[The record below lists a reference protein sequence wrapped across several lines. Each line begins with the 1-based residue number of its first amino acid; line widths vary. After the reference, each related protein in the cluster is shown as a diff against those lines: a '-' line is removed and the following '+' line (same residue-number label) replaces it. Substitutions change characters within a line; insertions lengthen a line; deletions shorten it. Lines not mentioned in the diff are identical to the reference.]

1 MSFDELYE
9 SCFRNASLV
18 RVPQGKPTKDDA
30 SYLVT
35 LDHVMNSSRYVV
47 FFLTAGAKGADLSLK
62 LDNMIRKKN
71 EKGDKDKVQNSPARI
86 RRFFSM
92 KKKKKKDS
100 NGSSDTSLISVVLI
114 DTDYRSNSEES
125 SSSQLA
131 QPGWYVYAPQLL
143 ATKSRLLRA
152 LGFEFPPSLII
163 VDTASRSVVTTE
175 GRRLLVDDVNGTSF
189 PWWPP
194 AALEVLKGNILRRV
208 NGTVETSDFSTIK
221 TTVRGLLFGAQWCPP
236 CRQWVKQLVPVYE
249 QMKANGISLEIV
261 FCSSDRTQE
270 AFDQFTAQMPWPAFA
285 YDPSK
290 TTALTRVY
298 NISGIPSLILLDSS
312 GRVIT
317 NHGRSSL
324 LEDPT
329 GRYFPWGPRPLYELN
344 EYTVCRLRDE
354 PSLILF
360 TEGSTDDIQFSLS
373 VMDALSKRLFE
384 ERMKIEERRLEE
396 AEKKCDENSEQE
408 GNGLSKSASSEECSS
423 TGSDLPIPPQ
433 ADPLQLLYTGE
444 DPICD
449 HILESILGLGD
460 VELPLICIVDGLAGH
475 LCVCD
480 RPDVSEAVLDEFVAE
495 YRAGKLQWTP
505 LPAAN
510 QNAPKSVGGIPSAII
525 EQALISHSPSQNS
538 MGGAKEEVK
547 AV

>member
-1 MSFDELYE
+1 
-9 SCFRNASLV
+9 
-18 RVPQGKPTKDDA
+18 
-30 SYLVT
+30 
-35 LDHVMNSSRYVV
+35 
-47 FFLTAGAKGADLSLK
+47 
-62 LDNMIRKKN
+62 
-71 EKGDKDKVQNSPARI
+71 
-86 RRFFSM
+86 M

-175 GRRLLVDDVNGTSF
+175 GRRLLVDDKKKKDSNGSSDTSLISVVLIDTDYRSNSEESSSSQLAQPGWYVYAPQLLATKSRLLRALGFEF
-189 PWWPP
+189 PPSLIIVDTASRSVVTTEGRRLLVDDKCGDNRRATITSGRREWNIIPMV
-194 AALEVLKGNILRRV
+194 ATSCARSTKGQYFTPIKWYSGDIRLFDNQNNCPWTLIWSTMVSTMSSVGETTGTCLRA
-208 NGTVETSDFSTIK
+208 NET
-221 TTVRGLLFGAQWCPP
+221 QCPP

-298 NISGIPSLILLDSS
+298 NISVSPMPSMGETTGSCLRTNEGEWNLIRNHVTSLTLKS
-312 GRVIT
+312 
-317 NHGRSSL
+317 HGRSSL
-324 LEDPT
+324 LEDPA

-373 VMDALSKRLFE
+373 VMNALSKRLFE

-396 AEKKCDENSEQE
+396 AEKKCDENAEQE
-408 GNGLSKSASSEECSS
+408 GNGLSKSASSEECAYRVPSS
-423 TGSDLPIPPQ
+423 NRPSS
-433 ADPLQLLYTGE
+433 A
-444 DPICD
+444 
-449 HILESILGLGD
+449 ILHRRIQW
-460 VELPLICIVDGLAGH
+460 
-475 LCVCD
+475 
-480 RPDVSEAVLDEFVAE
+480 AVLKK
-495 YRAGKLQWTP
+495 R
-505 LPAAN
+505 
-510 QNAPKSVGGIPSAII
+510 
-525 EQALISHSPSQNS
+525 
-538 MGGAKEEVK
+538 
-547 AV
+547 

>member
-1 MSFDELYE
+1 EE
-9 SCFRNASLV
+9 
-18 RVPQGKPTKDDA
+18 
-30 SYLVT
+30 
-35 LDHVMNSSRYVV
+35 
-47 FFLTAGAKGADLSLK
+47 GA
-62 LDNMIRKKN
+62 
-71 EKGDKDKVQNSPARI
+71 
-86 RRFFSM
+86 
-92 KKKKKKDS
+92 
-100 NGSSDTSLISVVLI
+100 
-114 DTDYRSNSEES
+114 
-125 SSSQLA
+125 SSQLA

-152 LGFEFPPSLII
+152 LGFEFPPSLIV

-175 GRRLLVDDVNGTSF
+175 GRRLLADDVNGTSF

-208 NGTVETSDFSTIK
+208 NGVVETTDFSTSTNI
-221 TTVRGLLFGAQWCPP
+221 LFVDCVCDPAHNGCPP
-236 CRQWVKQLVPVYE
+236 CRQWVKQLAPVYE

-270 AFDQFTAQMPWPAFA
+270 AFDQFTTQMPWPAFA

-290 TTALTRVY
+290 TLALTRVY

-324 LEDPT
+324 LEDPA

-360 TEGSTDDIQFSLS
+360 TEGSADDIQFSLS
-373 VMDALSKRLFE
+373 VMDGLSKRLFE
-384 ERMKIEERRLEE
+384 ERMKIEERRVEE
-396 AEKKCDENSEQE
+396 AEKKSDESAEQ

-480 RPDVSEAVLDEFVAE
+480 RPDVSEAV
-495 YRAGKLQWTP
+495 
-505 LPAAN
+505 
-510 QNAPKSVGGIPSAII
+510 
-525 EQALISHSPSQNS
+525 
-538 MGGAKEEVK
+538 
-547 AV
+547 